1 MYLLGF
7 INKRGVRSGHYQPEK
22 GGDQMNELRQL
33 IYEEDGVGVVEII
46 LILLVLIA
54 LVLIF
59 KKQLTSLV
67 NNILSKA
74 TSQSNQV

>member
-1 MYLLGF
+1 
-7 INKRGVRSGHYQPEK
+7 
-22 GGDQMNELRQL
+22 MNELRQF